1 MIDITLEVD
10 VSDELFFRIH
20 VPVSKGILWSFK
32 SLNVKNKNYKQ
43 YDSLIDRKMHIFSW
57 GNGGGGGVM
66 IINDLVFQS
75 CTFLCTILKCFCKIM
90 SSLTSTCNGCCSGCK
105 KN

>member
-43 YDSLIDRKMHIFSW
+43 YDSLIDRKNAYFFLGEW
-57 GNGGGGGVM
+57 GGERV
-66 IINDLVFQS
+66 
-75 CTFLCTILKCFCKIM
+75 
-90 SSLTSTCNGCCSGCK
+90 
-105 KN
+105 

>member
-20 VPVSKGILWSFK
+20 VPVSKGILWS
-32 SLNVKNKNYKQ
+32 LNHFMLKHKNYKQ

-57 GNGGGGGVM
+57 GNGGGGRGC
-66 IINDLVFQS
+66 NDN
-75 CTFLCTILKCFCKIM
+75 K
-90 SSLTSTCNGCCSGCK
+90 
-105 KN
+105 